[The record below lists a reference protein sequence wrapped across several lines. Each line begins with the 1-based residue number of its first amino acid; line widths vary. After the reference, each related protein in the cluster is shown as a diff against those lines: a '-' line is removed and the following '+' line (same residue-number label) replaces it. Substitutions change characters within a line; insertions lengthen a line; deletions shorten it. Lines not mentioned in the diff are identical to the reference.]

1 MNNKVIVCCSRQNI
15 FLTLHSISKHKDFQV
30 LIWSEIQSQICLLK
44 LVGAMLRDS
53 LVKPLVKLF
62 PNAFG
67 KTIHPLT
74 AI

>member
-1 MNNKVIVCCSRQNI
+1 MNNKVIICCSRQNI
-15 FLTLHSISKHKDFQV
+15 FLTLHLINKHKDFQV

-44 LVGAMLRDS
+44 LVRAMLRDS

-62 PNAFG
+62 PNVLG

-74 AI
+74 VI